1 MRSSEGLDLNTDLV
15 LLTNLV
21 MPYKSVARRAEEKS
35 PSAQQLKLYFGIGIN
50 QDSLIVR
57 FSLNMKY
64 WRRVP
69 C

>member
-1 MRSSEGLDLNTDLV
+1 
-15 LLTNLV
+15 
-21 MPYKSVARRAEEKS
+21 MPYKSAARRAEEKP
-35 PSAQQLKLYFGIGIN
+35 PSAQQLKLYFGTGIN

-57 FSLNMKY
+57 FSLDMKY